1 MSAQKP
7 RLYLTP
13 FWTKSASSSPVG
25 PTSKTFAVSYDP
37 VAWAT
42 GVYTEVIDVR
52 GAKKINFHVHVTAGT
67 TGILKFKI
75 LGNSHAEWTRTGD
88 LRPITKT
95 DSNGTVTQEEISVDL
110 AAITDNPSTSGVLSF
125 EIAVDCEALGVLC
138 LVGKSSTGGI
148 TCHIDADVEFAE
160 NQQPLST
167 NPDDP
172 LMAMRLG
179 ALSIL

>member
-1 MSAQKP
+1 MSAQRP

-13 FWTKSASSSPVG
+13 FWTMLAAGAPVG
-25 PTSKTFAVSYDP
+25 PTSKTFAATYDP
-37 VAWAT
+37 VAGAT
-42 GVYTEVIDVR
+42 GVFTEVIDVR
-52 GAKKINFHVHVTAGT
+52 GVKKTNFHVHVTAGS

-75 LGNSHAEWTRTGD
+75 LGNSYDEWKRTGD

-110 AAITDNPSTSGVLSF
+110 TAIADNPSASGILSF
-125 EIAVDCEALGVLC
+125 EIAVDCEALGVIC

-148 TCHIDADVEFAE
+148 SCHIDADVEFE
-160 NQQPLST
+160 EGQQPTST
-167 NPDDP
+167 NPNDP

-179 ALSIL
+179 QVTIL